1 MARVVRLTYVRQF
14 MYQYIEIAFRFTF
27 NSVADNDNNDLFR
40 VKHIFIERNNDEYV

>member
-1 MARVVRLTYVRQF
+1 